1 MVAGIDCGTQ
11 GIRAVALDAAKT
23 ADPIAERKDACDE
36 AFGRDRQA
44 VLDTY
49 QTDVL
54 GGSD

>member
-11 GIRAVALDAAKT
+11 GTKAVALDAAKT

>member
-11 GIRAVALDAAKT
+11 GTKAVALDAAKT
-23 ADPIAERKDACDE
+23 ADPLAEREDAYDE
-36 AFGRDRQA
+36 AFGRDSQA